1 MSSRGRAAA
10 DAVIASRRRSSRGS
24 GNAIGKQSGS
34 GAHGVGDPSDAGKK
48 QLRIKILTMGDAGTG
63 KSCLV
68 KRYCEER
75 FVSKYI
81 STIGIDYGVKPT
93 TLKGRDVRVNF
104 WDMSGNE
111 AFFEVRNEFY
121 KDCSGAILVYD
132 VTNKK
137 SFDALPGWLEEARKY
152 GAAHDMPIIVCA
164 NKVDKRRV
172 VQESDGMQFA
182 VANGLSHW
190 DTSAQSG
197 ANVTDVFETLFTNII
212 ERPPING

>member
-1 MSSRGRAAA
+1 
-10 DAVIASRRRSSRGS
+10 
-24 GNAIGKQSGS
+24 
-34 GAHGVGDPSDAGKK
+34 
-48 QLRIKILTMGDAGTG
+48 
-63 KSCLV
+63 
-68 KRYCEER
+68 
-75 FVSKYI
+75 
-81 STIGIDYGVKPT
+81 
-93 TLKGRDVRVNF
+93 
-104 WDMSGNE
+104 MSGNE

-152 GAAHDMPIIVCA
+152 GAAHDMPVIVCA